1 MAHHF
6 THRRFRALERVAQL
20 DQIGED
26 SFDKRAFDLL
36 WRDVIVADEECNVRH
51 VLRIVAAHHLGED
64 QIGRG
69 GAEESQPARRRMGD
83 GNEVLFPIAAEEDLV
98 GSEEMGDVE
107 TFRTQFMV
115 RLFLRFPEASSA
127 DS

>member
-1 MAHHF
+1 MANEALARVSHCGSSLARQL
-6 THRRFRALERVAQL
+6 THQRLRALERVTQL

-26 SFDKRAFDLL
+26 NFGNRAFDLL
-36 WRDVIVADEECNVRH
+36 WCDAIMADEERDVRH
-51 VLRIVAAHHLGED
+51 VLWIVAAHHLGED

-98 GSEEMGDVE
+98 GSEEMGDV
-107 TFRTQFMV
+107 
-115 RLFLRFPEASSA
+115 
-127 DS
+127 